1 LACTKS
7 YIEGGIKKLLAS
19 NPRCTRSAQ
28 IYDSKALSIIIA
40 IIVSYT
46 AYLTLLTPK
55 LNPGLHWVVIVTFLL
70 NGSFFL
76 IQLATISPLGFSLKE
91 IYYLFMV
98 IFMFVAPLIQYISG
112 QFPWWD
118 TYLLTNER
126 IIYAN
131 ILILLFTVL
140 FELTYIKTS
149 ERTKTFLGKIFQKEI
164 KYQRLYI
171 SWLLIASTFYFA
183 YLLRKAST
191 IVLLFSRG
199 TYEEVFTDVSQPVML
214 ILGITFGGISVNL
227 LAYVIATAKRKRS
240 SINGLLLALA
250 LLLVI
255 LENFP
260 TGKARFWT
268 GAVYLGIFLAWK
280 RIIKTKN
287 AFKVIFITS
296 FIILFPLLNLFRAQA
311 INEVLGSNIKP
322 PTILET
328 ITTGDFDAYSMF
340 VRTIAV
346 VHEEGPTNGRQ
357 LLGNLLFFVPRSIW
371 QNKPVGSGHEIAQRL
386 GWSFTN
392 LSCPLVGEAY
402 INFGILGIPL
412 FATVLGYV
420 TKKLDSL
427 YYGSIVRFSSNVLVI
442 ELLYPFYIGFL
453 FFILRGDLLSSL
465 SYTIGFSIPVFIEI
479 LLEHMLFKSVS

>member
-1 LACTKS
+1 
-7 YIEGGIKKLLAS
+7 
-19 NPRCTRSAQ
+19 
-28 IYDSKALSIIIA
+28 
-40 IIVSYT
+40 
-46 AYLTLLTPK
+46 
-55 LNPGLHWVVIVTFLL
+55 
-70 NGSFFL
+70 
-76 IQLATISPLGFSLKE
+76 
-91 IYYLFMV
+91 
-98 IFMFVAPLIQYISG
+98 
-112 QFPWWD
+112 
-118 TYLLTNER
+118 
-126 IIYAN
+126 
-131 ILILLFTVL
+131 
-140 FELTYIKTS
+140 
-149 ERTKTFLGKIFQKEI
+149 
-164 KYQRLYI
+164 
-171 SWLLIASTFYFA
+171 
-183 YLLRKAST
+183 
-191 IVLLFSRG
+191 
-199 TYEEVFTDVSQPVML
+199 
-214 ILGITFGGISVNL
+214 
-227 LAYVIATAKRKRS
+227 
-240 SINGLLLALA
+240 
-250 LLLVI
+250 
-255 LENFP
+255 
-260 TGKARFWT
+260 
-268 GAVYLGIFLAWK
+268 LGIFLAWK
-280 RIIKTKN
+280 RVIKTKN

-328 ITTGDFDAYSMF
+328 ITTADFDAYSMF

-357 LLGNLLFFVPRSIW
+357 LLGNLLFFVPRSVW

-412 FATVLGYV
+412 FATALGYV

-465 SYTIGFSIPVFIEI
+465 SYTIGFSIPVFIEV